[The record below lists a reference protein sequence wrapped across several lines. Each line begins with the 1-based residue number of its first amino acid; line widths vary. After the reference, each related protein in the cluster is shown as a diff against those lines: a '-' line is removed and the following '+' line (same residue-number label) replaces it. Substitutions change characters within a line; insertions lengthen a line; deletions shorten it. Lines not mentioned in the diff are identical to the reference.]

1 MSVFTGRLGDILA
14 TPGGLV
20 LGFGGESLSWEP
32 LNLFLKVAE
41 IPAGGSALPL
51 HTVGTNYGV
60 AKGLP
65 LIISGKIYGQGLNL
79 YIFCNKSD
87 SQQNMN
93 LFVEGAN
100 NTVSNSLPLIITN
113 NATEIVSES
122 LPLILEAPVFGT
134 GLNLVVWRTPE
145 SFSTLPLTI
154 TGYAQEASA
163 GCVLYLV
170 GPVGSTGSLD
180 MITAGTGVD
189 TNSVDLI
196 THGYIGDI

>member
-41 IPAGGSALPL
+41 IPSGGDSLPL
-51 HTVGTNYGV
+51 HTLGVFSGV
-60 AKGLP
+60 ANTLP
-65 LIISGKIYGQGLNL
+65 LVVSGKAYGKGLNL
-79 YIFCNKSD
+79 YILCNKSD

-100 NTVSNSLPLIITN
+100 KNLSGSLPLLTVN
-113 NATEIVSES
+113 SATELVENA

-145 SFSTLPLTI
+145 TFSTLPLTI
-154 TGYAQEASA
+154 IGYAQEATA
-163 GCVLYLV
+163 GCVLYLA
-170 GPVGSTGSLD
+170 GPAGSSGSLA
-180 MITAGTGVD
+180 MITAGTGVG
-189 TNSVDLI
+189 TGSLDL
-196 THGYIGDI
+196 TIGGN

>member
-1 MSVFTGRLGDILA
+1 MIFTGRLGDVLA

-20 LGFGGESLSWEP
+20 LGFGGESLTWEP
-32 LNLFLKVAE
+32 FNLFLKGPE
-41 IPAGGSALPL
+41 IPAGGNSLPL
-51 HTVGTNYGV
+51 HTLGVNVGV

-65 LIISGKIYGQGLNL
+65 LIISGKIYGQGINL
-79 YIFCNKSD
+79 YIFCNIAD

-100 NTVSNSLPLIITN
+100 QTTSNSMPLLVVN
-113 NATEIVSES
+113 NSTEVVSES
-122 LPLILEAPVFGT
+122 LPLTIEAPVFGA

-145 SFSTLPLTI
+145 TSSVLPLTV
-154 TGYAQEASA
+154 TGYAQEATG

-180 MITAGTGVD
+180 MITAGTGVGIS
-189 TNSVDLI
+189 SVDLI
-196 THGYIGDI
+196 TEGY

>member
-41 IPAGGSALPL
+41 IPSGGDSLPL
-51 HTVGTNYGV
+51 HTLGVFSGV
-60 AKGLP
+60 ANTLP
-65 LIISGKIYGQGLNL
+65 LIISGKTYGKGLNL
-79 YIFCNKSD
+79 YILCNKSD
-87 SQQNMN
+87 IQQNMN

-100 NTVSNSLPLIITN
+100 KNLSSSLPLLTVN
-113 NATEIVSES
+113 SATELVENA